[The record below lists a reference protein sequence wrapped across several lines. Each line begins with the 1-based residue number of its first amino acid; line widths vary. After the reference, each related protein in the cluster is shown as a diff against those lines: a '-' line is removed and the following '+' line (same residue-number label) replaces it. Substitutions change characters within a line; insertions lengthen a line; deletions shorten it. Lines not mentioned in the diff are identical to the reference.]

1 MKADRKNPRFVTLP
15 LACLIACLAI
25 ALPGAS
31 TTAQVA
37 NSQAAKAPSRAM
49 IEGVVTKE
57 PGSEPVKKALIEL
70 IAENQAEGGDYTAV
84 SGADG
89 GFHIEGILPGRY
101 HLFAERT
108 GLLEVDKH
116 HGRVDGRVVTLVAG
130 QEVKD
135 LRIRLQAAAVVRG
148 RVTDE
153 DGDPLPNAQV
163 VVVRK
168 TFVSGRSRWEQA
180 GAERTNDLGEYRVAG
195 LAAGSYY
202 LSVSPPPDFKSLIEG
217 AGAETR
223 AANEQNA
230 EASAQTSYQTSSQA
244 SSQTSSQT
252 SYQTTYYPD
261 TADRSQAAPVE
272 LHAGDEFPANF
283 SLTPSPSLSIRGSV
297 VNLPPRASAAIM
309 LQSRDFNLIL
319 NGAEMHA
326 DGSFVI
332 RDVAPGAYTIMA
344 TVENAPVPMMA
355 RQALQV
361 VSNSLE
367 DVRLAPQ
374 PGGWI
379 HGRLRVENG
388 GSGRVDLSQIFL
400 VLRSVDGDDESLGG
414 FSMGDGFSHTAHVAA
429 DGSFE
434 WKSVAPGNYFVQ
446 LAGDGGGNSD
456 WFLKSVVA
464 GGREVEDS
472 GIDAAGIDTAGISVN
487 GGAVVLDVAASAK
500 GAVAEGVVTDQRGEP
515 VANAVI
521 VAVPETRLRAR
532 IERFRKT
539 VSDQAGRFAL
549 HGIVPGE
556 YTLFAWESVDGEA
569 YYNPEFLKNYEQ
581 QGSGLRVGEGDR
593 KSVQLAV
600 IPASEE
606 E

>member
-1 MKADRKNPRFVTLP
+1 MKTDCRNSRCVKLRSARLIARLTIAYLT
-15 LACLIACLAI
+15 IACLAT
-25 ALPGAS
+25 ALLGAS
-31 TTAQVA
+31 AAAQVV
-37 NSQAAKAPSRAM
+37 SSAATKPASRAV

-70 IAENQAEGGDYTAV
+70 IAENQAEGGDYTAI
-84 SGADG
+84 SGPDG

-116 HGRVDGRVVTLVAG
+116 RARADGRVLTLTAG

-163 VVVRK
+163 AVLRQ
-168 TFVSGRSRWEQA
+168 TFVGGRSRWEQA

-195 LAAGSYY
+195 LPAGNYY
-202 LSVSPPPDFKSLIEG
+202 VSVSPPPDFKSLIEG
-217 AGAETR
+217 AGAGAH
-223 AANEQNA
+223 AANDQPA
-230 EASAQTSYQTSSQA
+230 AA
-244 SSQTSSQT
+244 SSQTPSQT
-252 SYQTTYYPD
+252 SYQTTYYPG
-261 TADRSQAAPVE
+261 TPDRSQAAPVE
-272 LHAGDEFPANF
+272 LHAGDEFPVNF

-309 LQSRDFNLIL
+309 LQSRDFNLVL

-332 RDVAPGAYTIMA
+332 RDVAPGAYTILA
-344 TVENAPVPMMA
+344 TVENAAVPMMA

-361 VSNSLE
+361 VSNSVE

-379 HGRLRVENG
+379 HGRLRLESQGN
-388 GSGRVDLSQIFL
+388 GRVDLSQIFL
-400 VLRSVDGDDESLGG
+400 ALRSVDGDDESLGG

-434 WKSVAPGNYFVQ
+434 WKSVPPGNYFVQ
-446 LAGDGGGNSD
+446 LAGDGGGNSN
-456 WFLKSVVA
+456 WFLKSALA
-464 GGREVEDS
+464 GGREVD
-472 GIDAAGIDTAGISVN
+472 DAGMSVS
-487 GGAVVLDVAASAK
+487 GGAVALDVVASAN
-500 GAVAEGVVTDQRGEP
+500 GGVAEGVVTDQKGEP

-521 VAVPETRLRAR
+521 VAVPEARLRGR

-539 VSDQAGRFAL
+539 VSDQSGRFAL
-549 HGIVPGE
+549 HGIQPGE

-581 QGSGLRVGEGDR
+581 QGSALRMSEGDR
-593 KSVQLAV
+593 KTVQLAV
-600 IPASEE
+600 IPGNEE
-606 E
+606 EQ